1 MGWYRNG
8 GIKMNSATPADEFVE
23 QDKTRRLWDQIQKWK
38 EARKNGKVTARFK
51 HGKITTIEITQIVE

>member
-1 MGWYRNG
+1 
-8 GIKMNSATPADEFVE
+8 MNSATPADEFVE